1 MRTKL
6 TLLIQFKEK
15 YSSKNMWTT
24 FPHHFFKQKFVIL
37 DIYCILIRS
46 RKLEFAG
53 SSPMRWQLF
62 QLRGIRADSTL
73 QLNRVKSQKHRK
85 IEYKYLILKWR
96 DRNLINEKNKP
107 ENFQPAS
114 ARQVLIK
121 PALFH
126 NPVFI
131 EFRLQMIGEFRKNSV
146 VI

>member
-1 MRTKL
+1 MVPEPGEPGGPLAPIQYLADQL
-6 TLLIQFKEK
+6 TLFQPGEGRLSPPITAAPQIFSFSGITEK
-15 YSSKNMWTT
+15 
-24 FPHHFFKQKFVIL
+24 I
-37 DIYCILIRS
+37 
-46 RKLEFAG
+46 
-53 SSPMRWQLF
+53 
-62 QLRGIRADSTL
+62 
-73 QLNRVKSQKHRK
+73 
-85 IEYKYLILKWR
+85 
-96 DRNLINEKNKP
+96 KNKP